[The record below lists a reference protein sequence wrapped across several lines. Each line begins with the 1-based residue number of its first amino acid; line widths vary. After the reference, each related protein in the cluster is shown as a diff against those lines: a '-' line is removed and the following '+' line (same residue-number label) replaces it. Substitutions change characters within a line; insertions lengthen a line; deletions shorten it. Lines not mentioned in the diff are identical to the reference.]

1 MRVAFI
7 AAALLVTFVSLTTPA
22 EAQTGTAR
30 GRVVNTHGN
39 GVAEATVRMEL
50 QGGMTR
56 TYELTTNKNGE
67 YIQVGL
73 TPGAYRFIASKA
85 GYQTRLI
92 DHRVT
97 VGGATRVPEITLKT
111 TEEVAKERGEPTAE
125 VREKFTRAVEL
136 TNSGRLDEAEALFE
150 EIVEATPDIP
160 EAYLNLG
167 HIHAQRED
175 WSSAEASYL
184 KALELRPGDRDATTG
199 LTLVYMESGQEQ
211 KAEELVNRAAGE
223 DPEDANAQF
232 NRGVFLMNNG
242 DSVAAISAFEAALA
256 ADSTLA
262 EAHYHLGTLLVGQG
276 QVPEA
281 IQHLKAYLSMEPDN
295 EQWAATATGLI
306 EALEK

>member
-1 MRVAFI
+1 
-7 AAALLVTFVSLTTPA
+7 
-22 EAQTGTAR
+22 
-30 GRVVNTHGN
+30 
-39 GVAEATVRMEL
+39 MEL

-73 TPGAYRFIASKA
+73 TPGAYRFVARKA
-85 GYQTRLI
+85 DYQTSVV

-97 VGGATRVPEITLKT
+97 AGGATRVPEITLKT
-111 TEEVAKERGEPTAE
+111 ADEVAKEKGEQTAE

-150 EIVEATPDIP
+150 EIVEGTPDIL

-184 KALELRPGDRDATTG
+184 KALELRPGNRDATTG

-242 DSVAAISAFEAALA
+242 DSAAAISAFEAALA
-256 ADSTLA
+256 ADSTMA
-262 EAHYHLGTLLVGQG
+262 DGHYYLGTLLVGLDRA
-276 QVPEA
+276 PEA
-281 IQHLKAYLSMEPDN
+281 VQHLKTYLSMEPDN
-295 EQWAATATGLI
+295 EQWVATATGLI
-306 EALEK
+306 EALDK

>member
-1 MRVAFI
+1 MRVAFT
-7 AAALLVTFVSLTTPA
+7 AAALLVTFAALTTPG

-30 GRVVNTHGN
+30 GRIVDTEGN

-50 QGGMTR
+50 QGGTTR
-56 TYELTTNKNGE
+56 TYELTTNRNGE

-73 TPGAYRFIASKA
+73 TPGAYRFIASKV
-85 GYQTRLI
+85 GYQASFV

-111 TEEVAKERGEPTAE
+111 SDEVAKEEGRPTAE
-125 VREKFTRAVEL
+125 LREKFTRAVEL
-136 TNSGRLDEAEALFE
+136 TNSNRLDEAEALFE
-150 EIVEATPDIP
+150 EILEETPEIP
-160 EAYLNLG
+160 EVHQNLG

-211 KAEELVNRAAGE
+211 KAQELVNRAAGE
-223 DPEDANAQF
+223 NPEDANAQF
-232 NRGVFLMNNG
+232 NRGVFLMNSG
-242 DSVAAISAFEAALA
+242 DSVAAVSAFEAALA
-256 ADSTLA
+256 SDSTMA
-262 EAHYHLGTLLVGQG
+262 DAHYYLGTVLVGLDRAS
-276 QVPEA
+276 EA
-281 IQHLKAYLSMEPDN
+281 VQHLKTYLSMDPDN
-295 EQWAATATGLI
+295 EEWVATATGLI